1 MPEED
6 LETNEGADSFRLQI
20 QGKWTDK
27 GPKKAAVSAFSP
39 NVVVV
44 FFFPLFTSLVSNG
57 IKWSRCPRR
66 SRRYWGEKRHWAGGQ
81 DSTQHTQRL

>member
-27 GPKKAAVSAFSP
+27 EPKKAAVSAF
-39 NVVVV
+39 
-44 FFFPLFTSLVSNG
+44 FPQRGCRLLLSSVHVISL
-57 IKWSRCPRR
+57 
-66 SRRYWGEKRHWAGGQ
+66 
-81 DSTQHTQRL
+81 